1 MKALFLLLMLVP
13 LHAQDL
19 VSQVLEHNPFDPARG
34 HKESTQEENF
44 VELIP
49 ADLPTCDGT
58 LIFGELRYV
67 LLTFIIDGKKVCK
80 CMQVNESSSSYTVKS
95 IKYNEV
101 TLEQGLKT
109 HVIKLF
115 FQESKKDHR
124 GGSRKAVSKSRSK
137 AKSKSKSSGKKSHS
151 RSSSKKS
158 KSKKRHDKNKK
169 KAPPKIIKKSTKPA
183 KIKRKQPI
191 KF

>member
-67 LLTFIIDGKKVCK
+67 LLTFFIDGKKVCK

-137 AKSKSKSSGKKSHS
+137 AKSKSSGKKSHS